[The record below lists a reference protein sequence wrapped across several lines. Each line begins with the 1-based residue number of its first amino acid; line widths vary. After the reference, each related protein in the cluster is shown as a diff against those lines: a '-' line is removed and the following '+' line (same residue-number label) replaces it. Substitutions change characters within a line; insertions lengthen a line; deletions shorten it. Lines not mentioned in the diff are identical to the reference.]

1 MVIRGVDVQGVGVRI
16 RVNMVL
22 MREGVVV
29 RVVRVL
35 IVS

>member
-16 RVNMVL
+16 LVNMVL

-29 RVVRVL
+29 RVFRVL